1 MKLNLLQ
8 FLIKIFYFKL
18 INILVSE
25 TLKIGNKVTDF
36 FTRKEYNK
44 EIVKAGMI
52 DINVEKVE
60 IVRENVRDFAQK
72 MSVLEFNS
80 II

>member
-1 MKLNLLQ
+1 MFNLIGFLLKVSLLNLIY
-8 FLIKIFYFKL
+8 FLVK
-18 INILVSE
+18 E